1 MESTQISEKTLVL
14 LNIINS
20 KLKETKDLKKEISKL
35 SEELKS
41 GYEPRKARELFCNK
55 QLKNI
60 GSSNWHGNSQ

>member
-1 MESTQISEKTLVL
+1 MESTQNSEKTIVL

-41 GYEPRKARELFCNK
+41 GYEPRKARELFFK
-55 QLKNI
+55 KKLKNI
-60 GSSNWHGNSQ
+60 RGSD